1 MLQQP
6 IISSGRTT
14 ISADYKVNWQPN
26 VKISRSRRKGKRR
39 TEKPRNGRRP
49 LFEKRRRRSVGIV
62 REKSGNRCKR
72 QFQRGSAGKTKW
84 ETKTRKKCG
93 KDGKVKKRTSRDK
106 EDVRERNDI
115 RERKDIRKRKDVKKR
130 RYNRKRKVDRKGSNV
145 RKRKINIKRKI
156 NRKRADCSARSGIK
170 DENHSKAGKYLQ
182 SKATINEEWSYLERY
197 LLESSRISGPLVKA
211 LFMPGMAM
219 PGQL

>member
-1 MLQQP
+1 MYLIMLQSSLCMFIPVLQQP

-26 VKISRSRRKGKRR
+26 IKRSGNRRKGKRGRR
-39 TEKPRNGRRP
+39 TEKLRNGRRP

-93 KDGKVKKRTSRDK
+93 KDGKVRIRTSRDK

-115 RERKDIRKRKDVKKR
+115 RERKDIRKRKDAKKR
-130 RYNRKRKVDRKGSNV
+130 RYNRIRKADRKGSNV
-145 RKRKINIKRKI
+145 RKRKINRKRQI
-156 NRKRADCSARSGIK
+156 NRKRTDFLGY
-170 DENHSKAGKYLQ
+170 HSEKGKFRQ
-182 SKATINEEWSYLERY
+182 SKVTVNEEWSYLERY
-197 LLESSRISGPLVKA
+197 LLESSRI
-211 LFMPGMAM
+211 
-219 PGQL
+219 